1 MADLYPVRRARL
13 FSAAETIAASAN
25 ADSQPIDL
33 RNTAPSGMFALFS
46 KITGTGTCKITYKVC
61 STEGGTYFTPADA
74 VDIETAQTA
83 GSIWESFE
91 PELTPW
97 IIINFEETLGANAVV
112 IDETSELIYQ

>member
-13 FSAAETIAASAN
+13 FAAAKTVVKNTNE
-25 ADSQPIDL
+25 DSQPIDL
-33 RNTAPSGMFALFS
+33 RNTAPSGMFSLFS

-61 STEGGTYFTPADA
+61 STIDGTYFTPADA
-74 VDIETAQTA
+74 VDIETAQTV

-91 PELTPW
+91 PELTPFL
-97 IIINFEETLGANAVV
+97 IINFAETGTANDVV